1 MKNNKGGS
9 DKFLYFIMTEI
20 HRYFQLK
27 VKLQTTLNE
36 ERSAS
41 PRISNYF
48 QQGWFVWISN
58 YSQQGAFSVAKDF
71 KLNSAR
77 LVCLTQ
83 RNAGNAVILWR
94 SFGMEHNELFKVSK
108 SKNKQYDKIVLSR
121 RVFKISISA
130 NLSASLISREER
142 HEGFAQILIDRL
154 LIILRKISPDNRMIE

>member
-1 MKNNKGGS
+1 
-9 DKFLYFIMTEI
+9 MTEI

-83 RNAGNAVILWR
+83 RNAENSAGSVILWR
-94 SFGMEHNELFKVSK
+94 SFRMEHIKLFRVSK
-108 SKNKQYDKIVLSR
+108 SINKQYDKIVPS
-121 RVFKISISA
+121 
-130 NLSASLISREER
+130 
-142 HEGFAQILIDRL
+142 
-154 LIILRKISPDNRMIE
+154 